1 VLHLTDGFNH
11 SDVIAAGC
19 GPRISALRGSRRTH
33 HNKRTLI
40 RLTLRRYLPE
50 VIEREAQPEPAPRLT
65 SVAPWS
71 RGALLKAYRRVERSW
86 DKVEAAATAAQRAPS
101 MDD

>member
-1 VLHLTDGFNH
+1 MASTIPM
-11 SDVIAAGC
+11 S
-19 GPRISALRGSRRTH
+19 LRLDADLESLLSEGSRRTH

-65 SVAPWS
+65 SVAPWP
-71 RGALLKAYRRVERSW
+71 RGALLKAYRRVERSS